1 MRPCLTRI
9 IDSMA
14 SHTEAV
20 AEFRRG
26 LAALES
32 ALEGASPEELAFVP
46 APGKWNIKQLTRHVA
61 DTEIVVGMRMRQ
73 IIAEDNPTLIPFD
86 QDKWAAN
93 LGYEQAD
100 AFDSL
105 ARFRSLR
112 EDTTRLLESLPPA
125 AFERTG
131 NHIERGRK
139 SLLEWVELFGKHV
152 HTHALQIHDVRE
164 AWKKR

>member
-1 MRPCLTRI
+1 MPHRI

-26 LAALES
+26 LSAFES
-32 ALEGASPEELAFVP
+32 ALEGATSEETEFVP
-46 APGKWNIKQLTRHVA
+46 APGKWNIRQLARHVA

-73 IIAEDNPTLIPFD
+73 IIAENNPTLIPFD
-86 QDKWAAN
+86 QERWAAN
-93 LGYEQAD
+93 LGYEHAD

-112 EDTTRLLESLPPA
+112 EDTTRLLESLPSA
-125 AFERTG
+125 SFERTG
-131 NHIERGRK
+131 NHPERGLK

-152 HTHALQIHDVRE
+152 HTHAAQIRAARE
-164 AWKKR
+164 AWNRR